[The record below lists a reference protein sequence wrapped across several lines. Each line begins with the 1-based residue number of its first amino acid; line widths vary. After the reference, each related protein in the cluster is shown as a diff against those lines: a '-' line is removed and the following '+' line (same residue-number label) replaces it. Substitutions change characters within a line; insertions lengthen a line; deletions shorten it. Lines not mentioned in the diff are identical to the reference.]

1 MTATRST
8 RATAPAGRQALGGSA
23 DDQSRFIARWLKVW
37 VALIAIVIVVVVFYL
52 IFITN
57 SLASI
62 NGNLAVANRAVTG
75 AGGHTKTLP
84 DQVQSVNGSLG
95 GIDPALKPI
104 PAQADAII
112 GALTS
117 IDGKLKT
124 VDGSL
129 KDTSGSLVNTES
141 SLTGTSG
148 VLQTVLGQVN
158 GIRGTLVSADQAN
171 GPCGATSCG
180 ADQLGVQNIHQRVAI
195 INNVLNPAE
204 GDANNILKG
213 LVSVN
218 GHLKSIC
225 ANPAVTGAKAC

>member
-1 MTATRST
+1 MTATRT
-8 RATAPAGRQALGGSA
+8 RATAPVGRQALGSSV

-84 DQVQSVNGSLG
+84 DQVQSVNSSLG

-104 PAQADAII
+104 PGQADAII

-117 IDGKLKT
+117 IDGKLHT
-124 VDGSL
+124 VDASL
-129 KDTSGSLVNTES
+129 KDTSASLINTES

-148 VLQTVLGQVN
+148 VLQTVLGQVG
-158 GIRGTLVSADQAN
+158 GIRDTLVDADQAQ
-171 GPCGATSCG
+171 GPCESNSCNP
-180 ADQLGVQNIHQRVAI
+180 AKHGVQNIHQRVAI
-195 INNVLNPAE
+195 INNVLDPAE
-204 GDANNILKG
+204 KDAGNILKG
-213 LVSVN
+213 LINVN
-218 GHLKSIC
+218 GHLASIC
-225 ANPAVTGAKAC
+225 SNPAILGAKAC